1 MVGWRAGGGV
11 VGRLTRSSAWLALA
25 GTFRE
30 VWLAVSWVGTW
41 RSVVWFHGCRKGQ
54 TGLKL
59 DFDSHG

>member
-11 VGRLTRSSAWLALA
+11 VERLTRSSAWLALA

-41 RSVVWFHGCRKGQ
+41 RSV
-54 TGLKL
+54 L
-59 DFDSHG
+59 